1 MIAPASE
8 AEDPSHAGSSPLRWW
23 MLAGVWL
30 IYMCFGLTAS
40 SLAPLVAPIIRDLG
54 LTHTQ
59 MGSVLGA
66 WQLAF
71 IVSAIPCGII
81 VDRLRPRRALLVGAL
96 LIALSGVARS
106 FSADYLTL
114 FLAAAL
120 FGVGGPIVSTG
131 APKVVS
137 QWFTGNE
144 RGFAMGIYISGPFA
158 GGVITLV
165 STNSV
170 MMPLFDGNWRAVL
183 LTWAALAAVSGV
195 IWLFISSTREAR
207 EREASL
213 EAGTKVPTTTEI
225 ATLLAMRPVQLLLV
239 IAVSIFMIN
248 HGFSNWLPEIL
259 RAGRMDAAT
268 AGYYAAFPTIIA
280 VIGSLIIPR
289 FAVPARRVMILA
301 LLATSSAAGTLL
313 LLIDTGPLLVLG
325 LFLQGISRGAMMTV
339 AMLLL
344 IELPA
349 VGDKRV
355 GTASGLFFSFAEV
368 GGVGGPF
375 TLGLLYDLTHGF
387 TAGLLMLTGFAVTI
401 LVCLFALRPYLG
413 AKATEEARARP
424 AGTR

>member
-1 MIAPASE
+1 MSAAARQAQDAPT
-8 AEDPSHAGSSPLRWW
+8 AGNSPLRWW

-54 LTHTQ
+54 LTHTE

-71 IVSAIPCGII
+71 IVSAIPCGIL

-106 FSADYLTL
+106 FASDYLTL

-170 MMPLFDGNWRAVL
+170 MMPFYDGNWRAVL

-195 IWLFISSTREAR
+195 IWLLISANSEAR
-207 EREASL
+207 AKEADL
-213 EAGTKVPTTTEI
+213 AAATKVPTTTEI
-225 ATLLAMRPVQLLLV
+225 TTLLSLRPVQLLLV

-259 RAGRMDAAT
+259 RAGQMDAAT

-280 VIGSLIIPR
+280 VLGSLVIPR
-289 FAVPARRVMILA
+289 FAVPARRVMILT
-301 LLATSSAAGTLL
+301 LLAISSGIGTLML
-313 LLIDTGPLLVLG
+313 FIDTGPLLVLG

-387 TAGLLMLTGFAVTI
+387 AAGLLMLAGFAGMI
-401 LVCLFALRPYLG
+401 LVCLWALRPYL
-413 AKATEEARARP
+413 RP
-424 AGTR
+424 PPEPRPL

>member
-1 MIAPASE
+1 
-8 AEDPSHAGSSPLRWW
+8 

-40 SLAPLVAPIIRDLG
+40 ALAPLVAPIIRDLG

-81 VDRLRPRRALLVGAL
+81 VDRLRPRRALVLGAL

-106 FSADYLTL
+106 LSEDYLTL

-144 RGFAMGIYISGPFA
+144 RGLAMGIYISGPFA
-158 GGVITLV
+158 GGVITLAT
-165 STNSV
+165 TNSV
-170 MMPLFDGNWRAVL
+170 MMPLYDGNWRAVL
-183 LTWAALAAVSGV
+183 LTWAALAAVSGL
-195 IWLFISSTREAR
+195 IWYLISSRPEAR
-207 EREASL
+207 ENEAAL
-213 EAGTKVPTTTEI
+213 AAGTKVPTTEEI
-225 ATLLAMRPVQLLLV
+225 AALLALRPVQLLLV
-239 IAVSIFMIN
+239 IAVCIFMIN
-248 HGFSNWLPEIL
+248 HGFNNWLPEML
-259 RAGRMDAAT
+259 RAGPMDAAT
-268 AGYYAAFPTIIA
+268 AGYYAAFPTIVA
-280 VIGSLIIPR
+280 VIGSLVIPR
-289 FAVPARRVMILA
+289 YATPQRRLMILT
-301 LLATSSAAGTLL
+301 LLALSAGSGTLFL
-313 LLIDTGPLLVLG
+313 LFFDTGPWLVLG
-325 LFLQGISRGAMMTV
+325 LLLQGISRGAMMTV

-368 GGVGGPF
+368 GGVGGPL

-387 TAGLLMLTGFAVTI
+387 TAGILMLAGFAATI
-401 LVCLFALRPYLG
+401 LVCLAILRPYLG
-413 AKATEEARARP
+413 RAV
-424 AGTR
+424 TR